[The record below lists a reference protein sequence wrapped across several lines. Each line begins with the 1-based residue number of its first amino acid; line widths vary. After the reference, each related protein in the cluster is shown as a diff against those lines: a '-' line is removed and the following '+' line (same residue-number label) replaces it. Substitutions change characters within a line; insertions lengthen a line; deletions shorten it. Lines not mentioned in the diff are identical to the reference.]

1 MRYWFAT
8 ILTFAAREA
17 KELLRDRVRT
27 FFAVFG
33 PVVLMAAVSWGVS
46 FDVNG
51 LSFAVLDRDQSVESR
66 RLLEQFRGSA
76 YFTER
81 PPLAADTDADYALES
96 TDAKLVI
103 DIPPNF
109 GRDLLRGD
117 PPEIGLFIDG
127 AETFNASNIIAYAN
141 GAVTAYLKEFARKN
155 GLPPLQS
162 AAGIEP
168 RFIYNQDFKSI
179 FSIAPGVLM
188 MALTLFPA
196 MMAAVGVVREHEL
209 GSISNFYGSPAG
221 KLQFLFGKQ
230 LPYVAASMAS
240 FVALY
245 LMIVLWFGVSLK
257 GSAAALVLGTL
268 LFVCT
273 TTAMGLLVSCF
284 MRSQVAAIFLT
295 AIVTSAPAL
304 SFSGFITPVTS
315 LQGSAY
321 VAGRILPYSWYNT
334 ITVGT
339 FTKGL
344 GFTELAQELVVL
356 AGFYVLFFTLAC
368 ICLKKQEA

>member
-81 PPLAADTDADYALES
+81 PPLAADTDADHALES

-117 PPEIGLFIDG
+117 TPEIGLFIDG

-168 RFIYNQDFKSI
+168 
-179 FSIAPGVLM
+179 LM
-188 MALTLFPA
+188 MIPA
-196 MMAAVGVVREHEL
+196 MMAAVGVVREREL

-230 LPYVAASMAS
+230 LPYVAASMTS

-295 AIVTSAPAL
+295 AIVTSAPAI

-315 LQGSAY
+315 LQGGAY

-344 GFTELAQELVVL
+344 GFAELAQELVVL
-356 AGFYVLFFTLAC
+356 TGFYVLFFTLAC